1 MSRRS
6 VDRPAATANYARR
19 SAGPRMVYLLIALV
33 LALTV
38 YGQLVTKA
46 RALVYSG
53 GPALSKVGYLAAMF
67 TDFHVLA
74 GLAAAVLASALWFLA
89 IERAS
94 LSYAYPF
101 MALTFALVPI
111 GSKLLFSEVVSPLQC
126 AGIVLIVLGVGLNAV
141 AR

>member
-1 MSRRS
+1 
-6 VDRPAATANYARR
+6 
-19 SAGPRMVYLLIALV
+19 MVYLLIALV

-74 GLAAAVLASALWFLA
+74 GLAAA
-89 IERAS
+89 S

>member
-1 MSRRS
+1 MI
-6 VDRPAATANYARR
+6 
-19 SAGPRMVYLLIALV
+19 YLLIALV

-38 YGQLVTKA
+38 YGQLVVKA
-46 RALVYSG
+46 RALVHAS

-74 GLAAAVLASALWFLA
+74 GLIAAVLASALWFLA

-94 LSYAYPF
+94 LSYTYPF

-111 GSKLLFSEVVSPLQC
+111 GSMLLFDEGILPLQW
-126 AGIVLIVLGVGLNAV
+126 AGIGLIILGVGLNAV
-141 AR
+141 VR

>member
-1 MSRRS
+1 M
-6 VDRPAATANYARR
+6 DAR
-19 SAGPRMVYLLIALV
+19 MFYVLIALV

-38 YGQLVTKA
+38 YGQLIVKA
-46 RALVYSG
+46 RAAVYSG
-53 GPALSKVGYLAAMF
+53 GPGLSKMAYLAAMF
-67 TDFHVLA
+67 TDIHVLA

-94 LSYAYPF
+94 LSYTYPF

-111 GSKLLFSEVVSPLQC
+111 GSKFLLDDLISPIQWI
-126 AGIVLIVLGVGLNAV
+126 GMGLIVIGVSLNAL